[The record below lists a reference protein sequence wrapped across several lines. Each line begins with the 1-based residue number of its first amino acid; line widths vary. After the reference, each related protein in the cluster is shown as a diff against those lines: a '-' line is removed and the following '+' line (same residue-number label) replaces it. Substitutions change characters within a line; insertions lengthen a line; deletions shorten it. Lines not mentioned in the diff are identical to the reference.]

1 MAAQSDLDEFAGTS
15 SVAESN
21 NEIANLAQLIFGRP
35 QPKSEPPPA
44 EPEVPPQAPKVE
56 VEAHPDQPAVPTG
69 KETKTAAELAQM
81 IEADLAKHPQ
91 CPKGLQVTVYGAT
104 HWRAMLTIT
113 PAAGPVRDP
122 QEWRDLTEELAE
134 RLRNRYDLEWR

>member
-1 MAAQSDLDEFAGTS
+1 MAEYGKELVS
-15 SVAESN
+15 
-21 NEIANLAQLIFGRP
+21 LAQMIFGQP

-44 EPEVPPQAPKVE
+44 EPEVPQQASEVA
-56 VEAHPDQPAVPTG
+56 VEAHPDRPAIATGAAPTG

-91 CPKGLQVTVYGAT
+91 CPSGLKVTVYGAA

-122 QEWRDLTEELAE
+122 QEWRDLTEELAD
-134 RLRNRYDLEWR
+134 RLRNRYDLAWR